1 MEFNTF
7 SLIHLI
13 FSIAWFALLIIFM
26 VRQYKINASKP
37 VKTVLAVLYDNQGR
51 RTQQSKDAA
60 IFSMIA
66 LVLIA
71 LILFSMYIMYI
82 HHNLPIVSQT
92 VSI

>member
-13 FSIAWFALLIIFM
+13 LSLAWFTVLIIFM

-37 VKTVLAVLYDNQGR
+37 KPDLTVLYDYQGR

-71 LILFSMYIMYI
+71 LILFSLYI

-92 VSI
+92 VSN